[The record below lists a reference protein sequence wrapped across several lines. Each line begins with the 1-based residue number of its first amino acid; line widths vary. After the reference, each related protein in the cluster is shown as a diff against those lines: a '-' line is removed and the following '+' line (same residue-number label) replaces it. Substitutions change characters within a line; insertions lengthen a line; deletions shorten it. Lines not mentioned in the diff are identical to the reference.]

1 MADYTKD
8 VYRLIR
14 EYGCTFVRRGKG
26 DHNIYY
32 SPIRNS
38 NFSVDGKITIRY
50 MANKVM
56 KDAGINHKF

>member
-8 VYRLIR
+8 VYRLLSDH
-14 EYGCTFVRRGKG
+14 GCKLIRRGKG

-32 SPIRNS
+32 SPITKRS
-38 NFSVDGKITIRY
+38 ISVDGRITIKH

-56 KDAGINHKF
+56 KDAGIEYRF